1 MSRPN
6 SKANE
11 GIDTRMNEIL
21 ERVRDGE
28 FVLVYEND
36 LDFETNKS
44 IKDGILL
51 GLIIDLNNDGI
62 IKDSALHLTLS
73 GEGQNQLIDY
83 RDQRK
88 FTSPSTRPDD
98 PQNPMGSPVW
108 GESKASE
115 YTDEEQKILDHTME
129 AVKME
134 GFAMDPNA
142 FTTPHTWVQGSAGA
156 DDIYCRVCG
165 VSKSMESKASEDWDT
180 DMAEK
185 ANKNMKKQFGDFYD
199 PNFNAMDVPP
209 EPKQQSVKDILA
221 GFAEDMEQFDES
233 LASEYSIKEEFDLQD
248 QDGKYEMLSKADLS
262 VTDATNYSTYSHDEL
277 PEEVKD
283 SLKGDEDSFGESW
296 SQKSSIN
303 RIEALERVGVKQG
316 DAIKLSGLEF
326 EDFGEDL
333 QGELKGDLEDARKD
347 MQQGV
352 KSLNQLGDY
361 NPNDSE
367 DGKKVGLPHQYGEEV
382 ENPNSEFGQNYPDYN
397 NIGESQTNMTSYECE
412 LCDSGFKSNEALS
425 VHHNDKHAIAPESLD
440 GYATEIGMHGGDGA
454 SFYDGKTFTC
464 DKCGKVGN
472 SFSDMAQEECPADVN
487 ANHQIPIFGDMKKE
501 SYAQEDDLDTLMW
514 DNENPDDKD
523 KQWKHKKGKKQE
535 SKASESI
542 LAGRSIEEYLQEYGM
557 TRAEGEQVAEYAG
570 MDLKELIE
578 IGNFDEARHHRVQD
592 MDVSYMYEES
602 KANEDFGNAQQK
614 WNSLGWMGRSNVLK
628 KVGLDN
634 ISPDTNVWEL
644 NSNDWDIISAEL
656 IDYDTESKA
665 TETED
670 YWDYRDQGHPP
681 DDWVNWYKCKT
692 CGQSRMDDGTDSMN
706 TVDQHRRDNPTH
718 RIEWTNATEESYSSE
733 SDVSF
738 GTLSDYLGIDW
749 KEGGSYC
756 KICGKDLTYAKDI
769 ETLNHVNSHDD
780 KTLLEG
786 ESKASETNYFHS
798 LDASAEDILNRWLE
812 NQNESV
818 TGEELPDHLWN
829 EIEKTDGGSRL
840 DSDDIQNYID
850 DYFNTDYDG
859 ESKASEGLNECTNCD
874 GYGKEECDNC
884 IQSGNS
890 FVVRCPEC
898 DGYGKDDN
906 DDTCGECGGDGEV
919 LCDVCDNTGEIT
931 CNVCGGDG
939 EVNESKSSEGRYMI
953 RDKDSQWQVQEL
965 TDDLELAKAIADDS
979 STEEIS
985 GTQPD
990 GAKGVVVDL
999 DFRQVVYSAEVGSE
1013 DRVCAECG
1021 FTTSDNSEY
1030 LDHLNSHEV

>member
-108 GESKASE
+108 GEAKASE

-165 VSKSMESKASEDWDT
+165 VSKSMESK
-180 DMAEK
+180 
-185 ANKNMKKQFGDFYD
+185 
-199 PNFNAMDVPP
+199 
-209 EPKQQSVKDILA
+209 
-221 GFAEDMEQFDES
+221 
-233 LASEYSIKEEFDLQD
+233 ASEYSIKEEFDLQD

-535 SKASESI
+535 SKASES
-542 LAGRSIEEYLQEYGM
+542 
-557 TRAEGEQVAEYAG
+557 
-570 MDLKELIE
+570 
-578 IGNFDEARHHRVQD
+578 
-592 MDVSYMYEES
+592 
-602 KANEDFGNAQQK
+602 
-614 WNSLGWMGRSNVLK
+614 
-628 KVGLDN
+628 
-634 ISPDTNVWEL
+634 
-644 NSNDWDIISAEL
+644 
-656 IDYDTESKA
+656 
-665 TETED
+665 
-670 YWDYRDQGHPP
+670 
-681 DDWVNWYKCKT
+681 
-692 CGQSRMDDGTDSMN
+692 
-706 TVDQHRRDNPTH
+706 
-718 RIEWTNATEESYSSE
+718 
-733 SDVSF
+733 DVSF

-1013 DRVCAECG
+1013 DHVCAECG